1 MSSGVGD
8 SPSTDDAPVNDV
20 PVDDVPVDDEVADDP
35 SGDIDP
41 TPPPGPAFGYDAEEL
56 IDLFQTGE
64 FEIEG
69 RMADSSNATL
79 LVVVSD
85 PGPGGRHHRAIYKPE
100 AGERPLW
107 DFPSG
112 LYRREVA
119 MYRLA
124 DSLGWD
130 VVPPTTIA
138 DGPFGEGSVQAFVN
152 ADFRHHYFSLHEEG
166 IGTEDLMTLCALDII
181 ANNTDRKSG
190 HCLLGSDGRVYG
202 IDHGLSFHAQFKLR
216 TVMWDY
222 VGEPLPA
229 IVTTGLERL
238 AAEGVPVDV
247 CALLD
252 SFEIDAI
259 MARGRSLL
267 EAGRFPADE
276 TGGRRWPWP
285 LV

>member
-1 MSSGVGD
+1 MDPETSETSSPGD
-8 SPSTDDAPVNDV
+8 AA
-20 PVDDVPVDDEVADDP
+20 DE
-35 SGDIDP
+35 IDP
-41 TPPPGPAFGYDAEEL
+41 TPPPGPAFGLSADEL
-56 IDLFQTGE
+56 IDLFQNGE
-64 FEIEG
+64 FGIEG

-79 LVVVSD
+79 LVVVGD
-85 PGPGGRHHRAIYKPE
+85 DMGDDMDGGRRHRAIYKPGS
-100 AGERPLW
+100 GERPLW

-124 DSLGWD
+124 DQLGWD

-138 DGPFGEGSVQAFVN
+138 EGPFGEGSVQAFVN

-166 IGTEDLMTLCALDII
+166 IGTDDLMTLCALDIV

-222 VGEPLPA
+222 VGQPLPEVVA
-229 IVTTGLERL
+229 AGLQVLLET
-238 AAEGVPVDV
+238 GVPVDV

-252 SFEIDAI
+252 RFEIDAI
-259 MARGRSLL
+259 TARAEALL
-267 EAGRFPADE
+267 EAGHYPADE

>member
-1 MSSGVGD
+1 MDPGTAHH
-8 SPSTDDAPVNDV
+8 PS
-20 PVDDVPVDDEVADDP
+20 ADDP
-35 SGDIDP
+35 SDEIDP
-41 TPPPGPAFGYDAEEL
+41 TPPPGPAFGYEPDEL
-56 IDLFQTGE
+56 IDLFQNGE
-64 FEIEG
+64 IEIEG

-79 LVVVSD
+79 LVVVHEGS
-85 PGPGGRHHRAIYKPE
+85 GGRSHRAIYKPGS
-100 AGERPLW
+100 GERPLW
-107 DFPSG
+107 DFPPG
-112 LYRREVA
+112 LYKREVA

-124 DSLGWD
+124 HQMGWD

-166 IGTEDLMTLCALDII
+166 IGTGDLKTLCALDIVS
-181 ANNTDRKSG
+181 NNTDRKSG
-190 HCLLGSDGRVYG
+190 HCLLGSDGRIYG

-229 IVTTGLERL
+229 TVIAGLEKL
-238 AAEGVPVDV
+238 VAEGVPVDV
-247 CALLD
+247 CSLLD
-252 SFEIDAI
+252 RFEIDAVV
-259 MARGRSLL
+259 ARAKALL
-267 EAGRFPADE
+267 EAGCYPDDE